1 MEIIPFGEVV
11 KERLDEARKYQLIEN
26 VGGIWRLTEK
36 CKRSY
41 EPTSYIRY
49 LQGKVG
55 REGVVKVQSLKT
67 EGVSKVEKN
76 KCVKHDGREEAICSL
91 LSL

>member
-55 REGVVKVQSLKT
+55 IS
-67 EGVSKVEKN
+67 
-76 KCVKHDGREEAICSL
+76 
-91 LSL
+91 